1 MGLASYRPCAQFQQI
16 DSWLKGFVGRLL
28 EMTHSQWIFRCIS
41 KHHHSNGAI
50 ALKSREDVLNR
61 IEQQLDK
68 GIEALPT
75 KD

>member
-1 MGLASYRPCAQFQQI
+1 M
-16 DSWLKGFVGRLL
+16 GRLL

-61 IEQQLDK
+61 IELQLGK
-68 GIEALPT
+68 GIEALAT
-75 KD
+75 EDQWLLEIDAYMN